1 MANVLILVVLIL
13 ITILKCSN
21 SYSIRKSITRS
32 ILPSSSSSS
41 LSLMQSTIS
50 TNILDTFDYNTQSK
64 LPWIP
69 SGYKTY
75 TYNNYK
81 INYVDLGGGKGNA
94 TISLSSLSSS
104 SSSLLSYHFYHH
116 DHHHH
121 HHHHHYLTTII
132 IITIIIII

>member
-13 ITILKCSN
+13 ITILKCIN
-21 SYSIRKSITRS
+21 SYSIRTSITRN
-32 ILPSSSSSS
+32 IPSSSSSSTS

-50 TNILDTFDYNTQSK
+50 TNILDTFDYNKQSK

-75 TYNNYK
+75 TYNDYK

-94 TISLSSLSSS
+94 TISSSS
-104 SSSLLSYHFYHH
+104 TYHH
-116 DHHHH
+116 YHHII
-121 HHHHHYLTTII
+121 TTII
-132 IITIIIII
+132 NISFIIIIIII